1 MAIGTLTVLL
11 GPVAGDR
18 SLKLNELISK
28 AQFVN
33 ISCVK
38 IIQQICDID
47 DDDDNNGSKSCLQF
61 IDTSVPNLV
70 VESLQYAMDQNRFNK
85 ATIVF
90 IDSNYQFTDLTNDV
104 LDIIHNHHKHVFVAG
119 PSDCPQ
125 ILQLLNHADKIKHVK
140 SFHLPS
146 RRIQDYSRIWQCQTK

>member
-11 GPVAGDR
+11 GPVNGDR

-28 AQFVN
+28 AQLVN

-38 IIQQICDID
+38 IIQQIYDID
-47 DDDDNNGSKSCLQF
+47 DDDDNDKKPCLQF
-61 IDTSVPNLV
+61 IDTSGTVPNLV

-90 IDSNYQFTDLTNDV
+90 IDSNYQFTDLANDV

-119 PSDCPQ
+119 PLDCHQ
-125 ILQLLNHADKIKHVK
+125 ILLLLNHADKIKHVK

-146 RRIQDYSRIWQCQTK
+146 QRIQDYTRIIQK